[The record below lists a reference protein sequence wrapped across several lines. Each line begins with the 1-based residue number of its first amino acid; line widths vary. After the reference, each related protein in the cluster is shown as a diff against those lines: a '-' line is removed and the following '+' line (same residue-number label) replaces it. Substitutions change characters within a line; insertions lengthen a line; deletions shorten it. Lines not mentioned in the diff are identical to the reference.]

1 MIWGDTAIFINPTD
15 PDNCILT
22 NRFKRGQRVG
32 FRMTA
37 IDGGTGEVENTATL
51 VAHVTYAG
59 KTVDAPMRWR
69 GAAGPSAPAPRGYL
83 RSPAELW
90 TGSWTVPDDAPI
102 GRISYTVTATD
113 KFGRKATFTPFSA
126 EASQLVIVP
135 EAHER
140 LAPFGLPLLALVAL
154 VACSRTAASP
164 SESSAAAA
172 PAALLEPRPDLIA
185 HLQDANRR
193 RRRRRDGDRTCPR
206 ARRSISRGER

>member
-1 MIWGDTAIFINPTD
+1 MKTLTTLAFSVGLVILSIVSFSTYVGQAQAPAPPPAGAQGRGQQAAPVPPPAPQAGHPSGRLVIWGDTAIFINPTD
-15 PDNCILT
+15 PDNCLLT

-37 IDGGTGEVENTATL
+37 IDGGTGEVENTAEL

-69 GAAGPSAPAPRGYL
+69 GAAGPKAPPPRGYL

-90 TGSWTVPDDAPI
+90 TGFWTVPDDAPI

-113 KFGRKATFTPFSA
+113 RFGRKATFTPFSA

-135 EAHER
+135 
-140 LAPFGLPLLALVAL
+140 
-154 VACSRTAASP
+154 
-164 SESSAAAA
+164 
-172 PAALLEPRPDLIA
+172 
-185 HLQDANRR
+185 
-193 RRRRRDGDRTCPR
+193 
-206 ARRSISRGER
+206 

>member
-1 MIWGDTAIFINPTD
+1 MKAGYILGCSACAALSVLAAVTLGGQAQSQPAAQGGQPAAAPPAQAGHPSGRLVIWGDVALFNSPTD

-22 NRFKRGQRVG
+22 NRYKRGQRVG

-37 IDGGTGEVENTATL
+37 IDGGTSDVENSAVL

-69 GAAGPSAPAPRGYL
+69 GAAGPTAPPPRGYL
-83 RSPAELW
+83 RAPFNLW

-113 KFGRKATFTPFSA
+113 RFGRTATFSPFSA

-135 EAHER
+135 
-140 LAPFGLPLLALVAL
+140 
-154 VACSRTAASP
+154 
-164 SESSAAAA
+164 
-172 PAALLEPRPDLIA
+172 
-185 HLQDANRR
+185 
-193 RRRRRDGDRTCPR
+193 
-206 ARRSISRGER
+206 

>member
-1 MIWGDTAIFINPTD
+1 MKTLLTLAFSSALVIASIVSFSNVGRAQAQAQAPAGAQGRGQPAPPPAAQAGHPSGKLVIWGDTAIFINPTD
-15 PDNCILT
+15 PDNCLLT

-37 IDGGTGEVENTATL
+37 IDGGTGEVENTAEL

-69 GAAGPSAPAPRGYL
+69 GAAGPTAPAPRGYL

-90 TGSWTVPDDAPI
+90 TGFWTVPNDAPI

-113 KFGRKATFTPFSA
+113 RFGRKATFTPFSA

-135 EAHER
+135 
-140 LAPFGLPLLALVAL
+140 
-154 VACSRTAASP
+154 
-164 SESSAAAA
+164 
-172 PAALLEPRPDLIA
+172 
-185 HLQDANRR
+185 
-193 RRRRRDGDRTCPR
+193 
-206 ARRSISRGER
+206 

>member
-1 MIWGDTAIFINPTD
+1 MKARYIIACSACAALSVLAAVTLGGQASSQPAAQQPAVASAAQAAPPPAQAGHPSGRLVIWGDVALFNMPTD

-37 IDGGTGEVENTATL
+37 IDGGTSDVENSAVL

-69 GAAGPSAPAPRGYL
+69 GAAGPTAPPPRGYL
-83 RSPAELW
+83 RSPFNLW

-113 KFGRKATFTPFSA
+113 RFGRTATFSPFSA

-135 EAHER
+135 
-140 LAPFGLPLLALVAL
+140 
-154 VACSRTAASP
+154 
-164 SESSAAAA
+164 
-172 PAALLEPRPDLIA
+172 
-185 HLQDANRR
+185 
-193 RRRRRDGDRTCPR
+193 
-206 ARRSISRGER
+206 